1 MSRIGTVACRRM
13 RFTKLRN
20 RELRKRAWPTGI
32 NEKLENE
39 EELRR
44 CESAQK
50 ATAVDISGSGNGK
63 NGEYSYGEL
72 SSSSLAEERAIIGK

>member
-20 RELRKRAWPTGI
+20 RELRKRACPAGI
-32 NEKLENE
+32 NEILEN

-50 ATAVDISGSGNGK
+50 AMAVDISGSGNGK
-63 NGEYSYGEL
+63 NGEYSYGKL
-72 SSSSLAEERAIIGK
+72 SSSSLAEERAIFGK

>member
-20 RELRKRAWPTGI
+20 RELRKRACPAGI
-32 NEKLENE
+32 NEILENE

-50 ATAVDISGSGNGK
+50 AMAVDISGSGNGK
-63 NGEYSYGEL
+63 NGEYSYGKL
-72 SSSSLAEERAIIGK
+72 SFSSLAEERTIFGK

>member
-20 RELRKRAWPTGI
+20 RELRKRACPAGI
-32 NEKLENE
+32 NEILENE

-50 ATAVDISGSGNGK
+50 AMAVDISGSGNGK
-63 NGEYSYGEL
+63 NGEYLYGKL
-72 SSSSLAEERAIIGK
+72 SSSSLAEERAIFGK

>member
-1 MSRIGTVACRRM
+1 VRSA
-13 RFTKLRN
+13 
-20 RELRKRAWPTGI
+20 GI
-32 NEKLENE
+32 TEKLEN

-50 ATAVDISGSGNGK
+50 AMAVDISGSGNGR

-72 SSSSLAEERAIIGK
+72 NFSSLAEERAIFGK

>member
-13 RFTKLRN
+13 RFNKLWN
-20 RELRKRAWPTGI
+20 RELRKRAWPAGM

-50 ATAVDISGSGNGK
+50 AMAVDISGSGNGK

-72 SSSSLAEERAIIGK
+72 NFSSPAEERAIFGK

>member
-1 MSRIGTVACRRM
+1 MSRTGTVACRRM

-20 RELRKRAWPTGI
+20 RELRKRACPAGI
-32 NEKLENE
+32 NEILENE

-50 ATAVDISGSGNGK
+50 AMAVDISGSGNGK
-63 NGEYSYGEL
+63 NGEYSYGKL
-72 SSSSLAEERAIIGK
+72 SSSSLAEERAIFGK